1 MNKKILITVVLLAT
15 MTVAKAQWQVGLTA
29 GYSLNAMSTDT
40 RYAYDLN
47 YESRGGVAIGI
58 PVAYSFND
66 WFALRADAQFVQKNF
81 KMHRSGVF
89 EGFRYKQLNSYFSL
103 PVVAQFSFGGK
114 RLRGFVNGGGY
125 LGYWLSA
132 HRKGITCNIDETG
145 EDNGYYLNDKN
156 IVAYSEKVDFDS
168 RRDNRFDA
176 GVTAGAGVEYRLT
189 PLIGLTAEVR
199 HYYGLTNM
207 YKNTTVGDPRYN
219 TTWTFQAGCMIHLD
233 KKNNKKKGQKQ

>member
-1 MNKKILITVVLLAT
+1 MVEDTWDIGCQPTASITRNV
-15 MTVAKAQWQVGLTA
+15 
-29 GYSLNAMSTDT
+29 
-40 RYAYDLN
+40 
-47 YESRGGVAIGI
+47 
-58 PVAYSFND
+58 
-66 WFALRADAQFVQKNF
+66 
-81 KMHRSGVF
+81 
-89 EGFRYKQLNSYFSL
+89 
-103 PVVAQFSFGGK
+103 
-114 RLRGFVNGGGY
+114 
-125 LGYWLSA
+125 
-132 HRKGITCNIDETG
+132 DETG
-145 EDNGYYLNDKN
+145 EDNGYFLNDKN

-189 PLIGLTAEVR
+189 PLISLTAEVR